1 MTDPCI
7 VFVGGLHEDVTEQ
20 TIVGAFSIFGEIVS
34 VDIPTDQQTLKHKGF
49 AVVEFLD
56 ASDAKEAIFN
66 MDGSE
71 MFGRTLRVKVSTRRA
86 SVQLQDPKKAVWAD
100 EIYFR
105 KLAPHAL
112 DSDNA

>member
-1 MTDPCI
+1 MTDPRI

>member
-1 MTDPCI
+1 MSDTRI

-20 TIVGAFSIFGEIVS
+20 TILGAFSIFGEIQS
-34 VDIPTDQQTLKHKGF
+34 VDIPIDPQTLRHRGF

-56 ASDAKEAIFN
+56 SDDAKEAIFN

-86 SVQLQDPKKAVWAD
+86 TVQLQDPKKAVWAD

-105 KLAPHAL
+105 KLAPQPLGEPDA
-112 DSDNA
+112 